1 MKIAGIAVLA
11 GLLAVLFTSSALAQG
26 RTPPSQDQLK
36 AQRAAKVAEAWFTE
50 AGWIDDYDVAREKA
64 KASGK
69 LILAYFTRTYST

>member
-1 MKIAGIAVLA
+1 MKIARIVVLA
-11 GLLAVLFTSSALAQG
+11 GLLAVLFASSALAQG

-36 AQRAAKVAEAWFTE
+36 QQRADKVAEAWFTG
-50 AGWIDDYDVAREKA
+50 AGWTDDYDVAREKA